1 MASGE
6 CSRIFCLVRAPDTES
21 AQRRVEEVQKPRVQN
36 FDLFN
41 VDLSVQFNPI
51 NRFLLANSSGI
62 VCSFLGMIPEGPF
75 NRPPWYLNCLT
86 PY

>member
-1 MASGE
+1 MAALVASGE

-51 NRFLLANSSGI
+51 NRFFA
-62 VCSFLGMIPEGPF
+62 CKFL
-75 NRPPWYLNCLT
+75 RNCLLVFGNDS
-86 PY
+86 